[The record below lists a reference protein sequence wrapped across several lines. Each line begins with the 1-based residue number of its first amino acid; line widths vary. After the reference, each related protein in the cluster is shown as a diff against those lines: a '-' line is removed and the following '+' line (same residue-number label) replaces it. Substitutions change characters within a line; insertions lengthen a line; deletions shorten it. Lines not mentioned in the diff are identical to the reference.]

1 MKIVAMI
8 PTRLGSKRIKHKNL
22 RLLDGKPLVS
32 HVLKK
37 CKDADIFSEIYI
49 NSESG
54 IFKSV
59 ADEYGNKRFAIF
71 LLNFPSNISL
81 CKAYKIIIY

>member
-1 MKIVAMI
+1 MI
-8 PTRLGSKRIKHKNL
+8 PAKLGSKRIKHKNS

-32 HVLKK
+32 HILKK
-37 CKDADIFSEIYI
+37 CKDADIFSERQI

-59 ADEYGNKRFAIF
+59 ANEYNE
-71 LLNFPSNISL
+71 
-81 CKAYKIIIY
+81 